1 MSSQSSIVEGSSKTA
16 AIVTMCAGVLFLATN
31 DAIVKWL
38 VTRYDPFQIVFVR
51 SLIAL
56 PIIVTLVCLIES
68 PKALRSARLPIHAL
82 RGVLGVGASF
92 AFILSL
98 KSLPLAEATALVFAS
113 PLVVAGLSAPLL
125 KEHVG
130 WARAAAI
137 VVGFIG
143 VLIIVQ
149 PGAATFQVASLLA
162 VGASVL
168 YALVMLSAR
177 WIDKRDSIWTMMLY
191 MTLFAALLSAFT
203 VFTAWPT
210 PEFADLLL
218 FVGTAVAGTLG
229 LTLISQAFRMA
240 PAAVVAP
247 YDYTALIWASFLGW
261 MIWGVVPGLWTYV
274 GAAVIIA
281 GGTYLIYS
289 EPNSETGTP
298 S

>member
-1 MSSQSSIVEGSSKTA
+1 MSSNSTIVAGSSKYA

-31 DAIVKWL
+31 DAVVKWL

-56 PIIVTLVCLIES
+56 PIIVALVCLIES

-92 AFILSL
+92 AFIFSL
-98 KSLPLAEATALVFAS
+98 RTLPLAEATALVFAS
-113 PLVVAGLSAPLL
+113 PLVVAALSAPLL

-130 WARAAAI
+130 WARTAAI

-162 VGASVL
+162 VGASFL
-168 YALVMLSAR
+168 YALVMVSAR

-191 MTLFAALLSAFT
+191 MTVFAAVLSAFT
-203 VFTAWPT
+203 VFTVWPT
-210 PEFADLLL
+210 PEFTDLFL
-218 FVGTAVAGTLG
+218 FLGTAVAGTLG

-247 YDYTALIWASFLGW
+247 YDYTALIWASLLGW
-261 MIWGVVPGLWTYV
+261 LIWGVVPEIWTYV
-274 GAAVIIA
+274 GASVIIA
-281 GGTYLIYS
+281 AGIYLIYS
-289 EPNSETGTP
+289 EPKV
-298 S
+298 

>member
-1 MSSQSSIVEGSSKTA
+1 MSSQSSIVEGSSKSA
-16 AIVTMCAGVLFLATN
+16 AIITMCAGVLFLATN

-56 PIIVTLVCLIES
+56 PIIVALICIIES

-143 VLIIVQ
+143 VLIVVQ
-149 PGAATFQVASLLA
+149 PGSATFQVASLLA
-162 VGASVL
+162 VGASIL
-168 YALVMLSAR
+168 YAFVMVSAR
-177 WIDKRDSIWTMMLY
+177 WIDNRDSIWTMMLY
-191 MTLFAALLSAFT
+191 MTVFAAVLSAFT
-203 VFTAWPT
+203 VFTVWPA
-210 PEFADLLL
+210 FDRADALL
-218 FVGTAVAGTLG
+218 FFGTAVAGTLG

-247 YDYTALIWASFLGW
+247 YDYTALLWASFLGW
-261 MIWGVVPGLWTYV
+261 LIWGVVPGIWTYV

-281 GGTYLIYS
+281 AGVYLIYS
-289 EPNSETGTP
+289 EPKSE
-298 S
+298 

>member
-1 MSSQSSIVEGSSKTA
+1 MSSKSSIVEGSSKTA
-16 AIVTMCAGVLFLATN
+16 AIVTMCAGVLFLASN
-31 DAIVKWL
+31 DAVVKWL

-56 PIIVTLVCLIES
+56 PITVALVCVLNG
-68 PKALRSARLPIHAL
+68 PKALLSARLPVHAL

-98 KSLPLAEATALVFAS
+98 RSLPLAEATALVFAS

-177 WIDKRDSIWTMMLY
+177 WIDKRDSIWTMMFY
-191 MTLFAALLSAFT
+191 MTVLAAVLSAFT
-203 VFTAWPT
+203 VFTVWPT
-210 PEFADLLL
+210 PEFTDLFL
-218 FVGTAVAGTLG
+218 FLGTAVAGTLG

-247 YDYTALIWASFLGW
+247 YDYTALIWASLLGW
-261 MIWGVVPGLWTYV
+261 LIWGVVPGLWTYV
-274 GAAVIIA
+274 GAAVIILA
-281 GGTYLIYS
+281 GVYLITS
-289 EPNSETGTP
+289 EPEPQN
-298 S
+298 

>member
-1 MSSQSSIVEGSSKTA
+1 MSSRNSVVAGSSKSA
-16 AIVTMCAGVLFLATN
+16 AILTMCAGVLFLASN
-31 DAIVKWL
+31 DAVVKWL

-56 PIIVTLVCLIES
+56 PLTVALVCFIDG
-68 PKALRSARLPIHAL
+68 AQGLRSARLPVHVL

-177 WIDKRDSIWTMMLY
+177 WIDKGDSIWTMMFY
-191 MTLFAALLSAFT
+191 MTVFAALFSAFT

-210 PEFADLLL
+210 PEFSDIFL
-218 FVGTAVAGTLG
+218 FLGTAVAGTLG

-247 YDYTALIWASFLGW
+247 YDYTALIWASFLG
-261 MIWGVVPGLWTYV
+261 
-274 GAAVIIA
+274 
-281 GGTYLIYS
+281 
-289 EPNSETGTP
+289 
-298 S
+298 